1 MVIRVADLVAC
12 FGVELGNW
20 AFNSKLLNQTS
31 AGPCWA
37 RWAGDGHGG
46 GGGHDGSQESRPAI
60 LRLSRAFLGGLAW
73 EAVDSWAEGPKR
85 ITPSPW
91 FVQTDLSPAFLLA
104 AALAGCS
111 WFAAARGRSL
121 G

>member
-12 FGVELGNW
+12 LGIGLGNW

-37 RWAGDGHGG
+37 RWARGAGVGAWIPG
-46 GGGHDGSQESRPAI
+46 VKASNFAVIQGFP
-60 LRLSRAFLGGLAW
+60 GGLAW